1 MKAIY
6 KLPFLLWATIFL
18 VSCDKDNDDQAHLP
32 VISDL
37 EIGHDNNRIGYVD
50 EDLHIEAE
58 IFAPNKIKTVEISIS
73 HKNNPNGW
81 NVNKVYTEFENL
93 INTEFHEHLYIPSNA
108 LLGKYDFNFKVTDL
122 RGYEYMINADFIIR
136 ETP

>member
-1 MKAIY
+1 MSTFY
-6 KLPFLLWATIFL
+6 KLSFLVWATLFL
-18 VSCDKDNDDQAHLP
+18 VSCEKDDNTHIQLP
-32 VISDL
+32 IISDL
-37 EIGHDNNRIGYVD
+37 EIGHENDRIGYVD

-93 INTEFHEHLYIPSNA
+93 KNTEFHEHLYIPSSA